1 MPASLGKLDCRI
13 RQGSFLTISL
23 WYFIIYNARFITF
36 FFVGISY
43 VFPMLECMLSHF
55 SCVQLYETLCTA
67 ARQAPLFVGFSRQE
81 SWSGLPFPSPGDL
94 PNPGMESQFPRLQV
108 DSLTFEPLG
117 KLCLIKAF
125 NGLSDAIHKG
135 RNICFTWS
143 NDLIVH
149 LLQGLPQNTQNS
161 VWSNIWTPNDPVKL
175 THKK

>member
-1 MPASLGKLDCRI
+1 MSQLQQPMRRNS
-13 RQGSFLTISL
+13 ISL
-23 WYFIIYNARFITF
+23 AMK
-36 FFVGISY
+36 VL
-43 VFPMLECMLSHF
+43 VA
-55 SCVQLYETLCTA
+55 QLCLTLWPPWTVT
-67 ARQAPLFVGFSRQE
+67 RQAPLSMGFSRQE